1 MCSVKVECTLLL
13 ILFTIEIEDITIEA
27 TIEPRQI
34 DLYTRLTIMTHCM
47 QQMFVLSKFD
57 PDHHDW

>member
-34 DLYTRLTIMTHCM
+34 DLYTRLTIMTQCM